1 MNKKIKNMINTA
13 FPNRILDKYSIDYR
27 NYILPL
33 DLQNI
38 ISNQNHD
45 LLNTRELRLQ
55 KVYTDEVWRK
65 IKSFSLDNFNWS
77 DKNIL
82 DVASGNG
89 FLSYHLL
96 KKISPKKLTLSDI
109 SPSAINESKKLINNN
124 FKGVSAEFKEF
135 DVLKSDLADESFDIV
150 IGNSF
155 IHHFY
160 NVPEAF
166 SEFNRLLKSDGIFI
180 SLHEPTPAAAAVESG
195 SFLRMFWWLIRGKKY
210 ISDVRKIKGD
220 FSLDNNIGGDVWL
233 FEKND
238 MVRLLKEAGF
248 NSVKISSW
256 NIFRSFFV
264 ALFNMH
270 LNEQKQSLNKIQIS
284 LLEFGISMDCFLSK
298 FLPTSSFGS
307 MSICA
312 KK

>member
-1 MNKKIKNMINTA
+1 MINTA
-13 FPNRILDKYSIDYR
+13 FPNKILDKYNIDYY

-33 DLQNI
+33 DLQNT

-55 KVYTDEVWRK
+55 KIYTDEVWMK
-65 IKSFSLDNFNWS
+65 IKSISLDNFNWK
-77 DKNIL
+77 DKDVL

-96 KKISPKKLTLSDI
+96 QRVNPKKIVLSDI
-109 SPSAINESKKLINNN
+109 SPSAINESKELINSN
-124 FKGVSAEFKEF
+124 FKDVLVEFKEF
-135 DVLKSDLADESFDIV
+135 DVLKSDLTDASFDVI

-160 NVPEAF
+160 DIPEAF
-166 SEFNRLLKSDGIFI
+166 KEFYRLLKPGGIFV

-195 SFLRMFWWLIRGKKY
+195 NFLRMFWWLIRGKKY

-220 FSLDNNIGGDVWL
+220 FSLDDNIGGDVWL
-233 FEKND
+233 LEKND
-238 MVRLLKEAGF
+238 MIRLLKEAGF
-248 NSVKISSW
+248 DSVKISFW

-270 LNEQKQSLNKIQIS
+270 LNEQKKSLNKIQIY
-284 LLEFGISMDCFLSK
+284 LLKLGIAMDYFLSK

-307 MSICA
+307 ISICA